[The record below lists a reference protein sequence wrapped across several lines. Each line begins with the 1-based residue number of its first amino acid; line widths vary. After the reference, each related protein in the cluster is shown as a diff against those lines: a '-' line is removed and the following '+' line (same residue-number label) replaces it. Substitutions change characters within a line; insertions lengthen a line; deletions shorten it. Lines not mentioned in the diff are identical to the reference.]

1 MILCKADTGELYLEG
16 IVGGDWGGEG
26 ITTAAVDS
34 ALKQISGRAVVRI
47 NSPGG
52 SADEGVAIY
61 NLLKRHPG
69 GVDTH
74 NEALAASAA
83 SIIFLAGEKRTMER
97 GSKLMIHRAH
107 TIAIGNQSEMS
118 KMAEVL
124 SLYDKDMARLYS
136 EHMGLDEDFVLELMD
151 EETWYDAEDAVAV
164 KLATD
169 MAPTVRKKAASAAP
183 WMKKPPQELFEEAA
197 VELKKAVAI
206 EKHVADAVD
215 RMRRSLKGC
224 NKQTTSK

>member
-1 MILCKADTGELYLEG
+1 MILCKADSGELYLDG
-16 IVGGDWGGEG
+16 VIGADWTGEG
-26 ITTAAVDS
+26 ITATAVGDS
-34 ALKQISGRAVVRI
+34 LKAIKGRATVRI

-83 SIIFLAGEKRTMER
+83 SIIFLAGDKRTMER

-107 TIAIGNQSEMS
+107 TIAIGNSVDMT

-124 SLYDKDMARLYS
+124 AMYDQEMASIYLEYMS
-136 EHMGLDEDFVLELMD
+136 VDEDIKEQAVLAMMD
-151 EETWYDAEDAVAV
+151 AETWFDAEDAVRYN
-164 KLATD
+164 LATD
-169 MAPTVRKKAASAAP
+169 LSPTVRKKTAAAAA
-183 WMKKPPQELFEEAA
+183 WLKHPPQDLFAEAA
-197 VELKKAVAI
+197 EQEAAAI
-206 EKHVADAVD
+206 TKSAYSQRKE
-215 RMRRSLKGC
+215 RETRLRLYPR
-224 NKQTTSK
+224 

>member
-1 MILCKADTGELYLEG
+1 MILCKADSGELYLEG
-16 IVGGDWGGEG
+16 VVGGDWGGEG
-26 ITTAAVDS
+26 ITTAAVTS
-34 ALKQISGRAVVRI
+34 ALSHIKGRATVRI

-107 TIAIGNQSEMS
+107 TIAIGNQSEMV

-124 SLYDKDMARLYS
+124 SMYDKDMARLYS
-136 EHMGLDEDFVLELMD
+136 EHMGVDEDQVLSLMD

-169 MAPTVRKKAASAAP
+169 MAPTVRKKAAAAAA
-183 WMKKPPQELFEEAA
+183 WIKKPPQDLYEEMA
-197 VELKKAVAI
+197 VEEEIKTTVHKFVSSAV
-206 EKHVADAVD
+206 K
-215 RMRRSLKGC
+215 RLQRSLAGC
-224 NKQTTSK
+224 KQ

>member
-1 MILCKADTGELYLEG
+1 MILCKADTNELYLDG

-26 ITTAAVDS
+26 ITKAGVVD
-34 ALKQISGRAVVRI
+34 ALKQIKGRAVVRI

-52 SADEGVAIY
+52 SADEGIAIH

-107 TIAIGNQSEMS
+107 TIAIGNQSDMRKIVEELEM
-118 KMAEVL
+118 
-124 SLYDKDMARLYS
+124 YDRDMADIYS
-136 EHMGLDEDFVLELMD
+136 EHTGLDEAAVLALMD
-151 EETWYDAEDAVAV
+151 EETWYDAESAVTS

-169 MAPTVRKKAASAAP
+169 MAPTVRKKKAAAAA
-183 WMKKPPQELFEEAA
+183 WIRKPPQDLYEELAVEEASA
-197 VELKKAVAI
+197 ETVRSFSSFKER
-206 EKHVADAVD
+206 E
-215 RMRRSLKGC
+215 MRFRLLKG
-224 NKQTTSK
+224 

>member
-26 ITTAAVDS
+26 ITTAAVDL
-34 ALKQISGRAVVRI
+34 ALKQIRGRAVVRI

-107 TIAIGNQSEMS
+107 TIAIGNQSEMV

-169 MAPTVRKKAASAAP
+169 MAPTVRKKTAAAAA
-183 WMKKPPQELFEEAA
+183 WMKKPPQDLFEEMA
-197 VELKKAVAI
+197 VEEQVTATVHKFVSNTIKK
-206 EKHVADAVD
+206 
-215 RMRRSLKGC
+215 MQRSLAGC